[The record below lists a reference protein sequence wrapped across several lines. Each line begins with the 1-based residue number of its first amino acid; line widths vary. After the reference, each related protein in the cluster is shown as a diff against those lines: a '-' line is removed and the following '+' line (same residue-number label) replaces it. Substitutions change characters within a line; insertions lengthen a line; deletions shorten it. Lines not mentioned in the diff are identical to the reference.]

1 MRQESQYCVCEVM
14 RTVSRPG
21 LTLCAPTSE
30 DFLLMCP
37 SVWSLT
43 APKGTKAGLAEGKNR
58 SLLDW
63 PTVRWQQALPRHVE
77 TPCRSKATLP
87 PAWCFSPRRVWFST
101 SKTLFLFLSVQLL
114 RSKQLSV
121 SVLCS
126 GRHTHD
132 MQQPSLRPLPAVCKR
147 CRRPVGAGPVN
158 SSEHLL
164 SESIRSRGRT
174 TKVYT
179 KCMLKS
185 KIKSW
190 FFMCPYIF
198 RF

>member
-1 MRQESQYCVCEVM
+1 MCEVM

-63 PTVRWQQALPRHVE
+63 PTVRWQQALPRHVG
-77 TPCRSKATLP
+77 TPRRSKATLP
-87 PAWCFSPRRVWFST
+87 PAWCFSPRQVWFST

-126 GRHTHD
+126 GRHTRHAAA
-132 MQQPSLRPLPAVCKR
+132 LRPLPALCKR

-164 SESIRSRGRT
+164 RASVPGGGPRKSIQNAR
-174 TKVYT
+174 
-179 KCMLKS
+179 
-185 KIKSW
+185 
-190 FFMCPYIF
+190 
-198 RF
+198 